1 MKISF
6 KWLKNYLDFQL
17 TPERISEILTDTG
30 LEIEGL
36 HSFEEIQGGLE
47 GIVIGEVMSCEPHPD
62 ADRLKVTTVNLGDEI
77 VQIVCGAPNVR
88 KGIKVV
94 VSKVGATLYPKGE
107 KPFKIKKAKI
117 RGVESVGMI
126 CAEDEIGL
134 GVVHEG
140 IIILPDSA
148 KVGLEASHYFEIYR
162 DHQLEIGLTPNRCDA
177 MGHIGVARDLKA
189 FLNFHENANLE
200 IKLPESGIKTGTTS
214 QNKGIKINI
223 ESPELCP
230 RYIGAVLENV
240 VVEPSPKWL
249 KNHLKSIG
257 LEPINNVVDV
267 TNFVMFEFGT
277 PMHAFDRNAIQND
290 ISIKNAINGTEFETL
305 DGEKRKLTGSELM
318 ITSGGENLCMA
329 GVFGGLHSGV
339 SNKTT
344 SIFLESAIF
353 NATSIRKTAKA
364 HALQTDASFRFERG
378 VDPTF
383 TEKAML
389 RAISLIQ
396 ELTGARLAMEPVIID
411 HVDKTSKNISFSTTF
426 LNNRLGT
433 QLLTSEICKILSN
446 LDFKCEN
453 TLGENIE
460 VTVPQYRIDV
470 TRAEDVLEE
479 VLRIYGF
486 NKVALPKKWHISFPV
501 EDGKNEENI
510 QRTTSELFV
519 SQGFNEVLNNSL
531 RKNDL
536 GDDEKTSVAI
546 LNPLSKELATMRKSL
561 FFGLLETIEYNQN
574 RQQVEQRIFEFGKS
588 YFKTNDKYV
597 ETRELAFA
605 ISGKVNDQSWQ
616 YKTRNLDFFDLK
628 QSCDNLMTKLGIKKK
643 LIEGANVDGLFE
655 RSYAYTVGK
664 DSLIEF
670 GQVNTA
676 HCKKAGVK
684 SKTFIAIANWDL
696 LLKYSNAKT
705 IFKELPKTFFVRR
718 DFSLILDEN
727 VEYASIENEGYKANK
742 KLLKDITLFDV
753 YEGDKLPK
761 GKKSYAVSF
770 TFQDND
776 STLQDSTID
785 PIMEDI
791 RKKLEENLGAELRG

>member
-17 TPERISEILTDTG
+17 TPERTSEILTDTG

-36 HSFEEIQGGLE
+36 HCFEEIKGGLE
-47 GIVIGEVMSCEPHPD
+47 GIVIGEVLSCEPHPD
-62 ADRLKVTTVNLGDEI
+62 ADRLKVTKVNIGDGI
-77 VQIVCGAPNVR
+77 VQIVCGAPNVS

-94 VSKVGATLYPKGE
+94 VSKVGATLYPKNE

-117 RGVESVGMI
+117 RGVESIGMI

-134 GVVHEG
+134 GAAHEG
-140 IIILPDSA
+140 IIILPESA
-148 KVGLEASHYFEIYR
+148 EVGLKASDYFDIYR

-177 MGHIGVARDLKA
+177 MGHIGVARDIKA
-189 FLNFHENANLE
+189 FLNFHEKSNLQ
-200 IKLPESGIKTGTTS
+200 IKLPETLIKPGT
-214 QNKGIKINI
+214 NAPNRDVKINI
-223 ESPELCP
+223 ENPELCP
-230 RYIGAVLENV
+230 RYIGAVLDNV

-249 KNHLKSIG
+249 KNYLKSIG
-257 LEPINNVVDV
+257 LEPINNIVDV

-277 PMHAFDRNAIQND
+277 PMHAFDRKAIKDD
-290 ISIKNAINGTEFETL
+290 ISIKNAKKGTEFETL
-305 DGEKRKLTGSELM
+305 DGEKRKLIGSELM
-318 ITSGGENLCMA
+318 ITSGDENLCIA
-329 GVFGGLHSGV
+329 GVFGGLHSGI

-353 NATSIRKTAKA
+353 NATSIRKTAKT

-396 ELTGARLAMEPVIID
+396 ELTGANLSMEPVIID
-411 HVDKTSKNISFSTTF
+411 HTEKKPKILSFSTAF
-426 LNNRLGT
+426 LNKRLGT
-433 QLLTSEICKILSN
+433 QLQTSEICKILTN
-446 LDFKCEN
+446 LDFECNN
-453 TLGENIE
+453 TSSENIE

-470 TRAEDVLEE
+470 TRTEDVLEE

-536 GDDEKTSVAI
+536 EDDKKASVAI
-546 LNPLSKELATMRKSL
+546 LNPLSKELATMRRSL
-561 FFGLLETIEYNQN
+561 FFGLLETIGYNQN
-574 RQQVEQRIFEFGKS
+574 RQQIEQRIFEFGKS
-588 YFKTNDKYV
+588 YFKANDKYI

-605 ISGKVNDQSWQ
+605 ITGKVNDQSWQ

-628 QSCDNLMTKLGIKKK
+628 QSCETLMNKLGIKKK
-643 LIEGANVDGLFE
+643 LVEGANVDEFFE
-655 RSYAYTVGK
+655 RSYAFAVGK

-670 GQVNTA
+670 GQVNHA
-676 HCKKAGVK
+676 HCKNVGVK
-684 SKTFIAIANWDL
+684 TKTFIAIANWDL
-696 LLKYSNAKT
+696 LIKYSNAKT

-727 VEYASIENEGYKANK
+727 VEYATIENEGYKANK
-742 KLLKDITLFDV
+742 KLLKDISLFDV

-776 STLQDSTID
+776 TTLQDSTID

>member
-134 GVVHEG
+134 GVAHEG

-223 ESPELCP
+223 ENPELCP

-290 ISIKNAINGTEFETL
+290 ISIKNAIKGTEFETL

-486 NKVALPKKWHISFPV
+486 NKVAIPKKWHISFPV

>member
-134 GVVHEG
+134 GVAHEG

-200 IKLPESGIKTGTTS
+200 IKLPESVIKTGTAL

-223 ESPELCP
+223 ENPELCP
-230 RYIGAVLENV
+230 RYIGAVLDNV

-290 ISIKNAINGTEFETL
+290 ISIKNAIKGTEFETL

-353 NATSIRKTAKA
+353 NATSIRKTSKA

-486 NKVALPKKWHISFPV
+486 NKVAIPKKWHISFPV

-605 ISGKVNDQSWQ
+605 ISGKVYDQSWQ

-785 PIMEDI
+785 PIMKDI

>member
-30 LEIEGL
+30 LEVEGL

-134 GVVHEG
+134 GVAHEG
-140 IIILPDSA
+140 IIILPESA

-200 IKLPESGIKTGTTS
+200 IKLPESVIKTGTTS

-223 ESPELCP
+223 ENPELCP
-230 RYIGAVLENV
+230 RYIGAVLDNV

-290 ISIKNAINGTEFETL
+290 ISIKNAIKGTEFETL

-396 ELTGARLAMEPVIID
+396 EITGARLAMEPVIID
-411 HVDKTSKNISFSTTF
+411 HVDKTPKNISFSTTF
-426 LNNRLGT
+426 INNRLGT

-536 GDDEKTSVAI
+536 GDDEKTSVSI

-628 QSCDNLMTKLGIKKK
+628 QSCDNLMTKLGITKK
-643 LIEGANVDGLFE
+643 LIEGANIDGLFE
-655 RSYAYTVGK
+655 RSYAYTFGN

-670 GQVNTA
+670 GQVNTS

>member
-134 GVVHEG
+134 GVAHEG

-290 ISIKNAINGTEFETL
+290 ISIKNAIKGTEFETL

-742 KLLKDITLFDV
+742 KLLKDINLFDV

-770 TFQDND
+770 IFQDND

-785 PIMEDI
+785 PIMKDI

>member
-134 GVVHEG
+134 GVAHEG

-290 ISIKNAINGTEFETL
+290 ISIKNAIKGTEFETL

-770 TFQDND
+770 IFQDND

-785 PIMEDI
+785 PIMKDI

>member
-134 GVVHEG
+134 GVAHEG

-200 IKLPESGIKTGTTS
+200 IKLPESVIKTGTAL

-223 ESPELCP
+223 ENPELCP
-230 RYIGAVLENV
+230 RYIGAVLDNV

-290 ISIKNAINGTEFETL
+290 ISIKNAIKGTEFETL

-353 NATSIRKTAKA
+353 NATSIRKTSKV

-486 NKVALPKKWHISFPV
+486 NKVAIPKKWHISFPV

>member
-134 GVVHEG
+134 GVAHEG

-200 IKLPESGIKTGTTS
+200 IKLPESVIKTGTTS

-223 ESPELCP
+223 ENPELCP
-230 RYIGAVLENV
+230 RYIGAVLDNV

-290 ISIKNAINGTEFETL
+290 ISIKNAIKGTEFETL

-353 NATSIRKTAKA
+353 NATSIRKTSKV

>member
-134 GVVHEG
+134 GVAHEG

-200 IKLPESGIKTGTTS
+200 IKLPESVIKTGTAL

-223 ESPELCP
+223 ENPELCP
-230 RYIGAVLENV
+230 RYIGAVLDNV

-290 ISIKNAINGTEFETL
+290 ISIKNAIKGTEFETL

-536 GDDEKTSVAI
+536 GDDKKTSVAI

-643 LIEGANVDGLFE
+643 LIEGANIDGLFE

-742 KLLKDITLFDV
+742 KLLKDINLFDV

-785 PIMEDI
+785 PIMKDI

>member
-30 LEIEGL
+30 LEVEGL

-134 GVVHEG
+134 GVAHEG

-200 IKLPESGIKTGTTS
+200 IKLPESVIKTGTTS
-214 QNKGIKINI
+214 QNKGVKINI
-223 ESPELCP
+223 ENPELCP
-230 RYIGAVLENV
+230 RYIGAVLDNV

-290 ISIKNAINGTEFETL
+290 ISIKNAIKGTEFETL

-396 ELTGARLAMEPVIID
+396 EITGARLAMEPVIID

-453 TLGENIE
+453 TLGKNIE

-519 SQGFNEVLNNSL
+519 SRGFNEVLNNSL

-574 RQQVEQRIFEFGKS
+574 RQQVEQRIFEFGKT

-643 LIEGANVDGLFE
+643 LIEGANIDGLFE

-670 GQVNTA
+670 GQVNTS

>member
-134 GVVHEG
+134 GVAHEG

-230 RYIGAVLENV
+230 RYIGAVLDNV

-290 ISIKNAINGTEFETL
+290 ISIKNAIKGTEFETL

-486 NKVALPKKWHISFPV
+486 NKVAIPKKWHISFPV

>member
-134 GVVHEG
+134 GVAHEG

-200 IKLPESGIKTGTTS
+200 IKLPESVIKTGTTS

-223 ESPELCP
+223 ENPELCP
-230 RYIGAVLENV
+230 RYIGAVLDNV

-290 ISIKNAINGTEFETL
+290 ISIKNAIKGTEFETL

-353 NATSIRKTAKA
+353 NATSIRKTSKV

-486 NKVALPKKWHISFPV
+486 NKVAIPKKWHISFPV

-605 ISGKVNDQSWQ
+605 ISGKVYDQSWQ

>member
-134 GVVHEG
+134 GVAHEG

-290 ISIKNAINGTEFETL
+290 ISIKNAIKGTEFETL

-486 NKVALPKKWHISFPV
+486 NKVAIPKKWHISFPV

-770 TFQDND
+770 IFQDND

>member
-134 GVVHEG
+134 GVAHEG

-353 NATSIRKTAKA
+353 NATSIRKTSKV

-486 NKVALPKKWHISFPV
+486 NKVAIPKKWHKI
-501 EDGKNEENI
+501 G
-510 QRTTSELFV
+510 R
-519 SQGFNEVLNNSL
+519 
-531 RKNDL
+531 
-536 GDDEKTSVAI
+536 
-546 LNPLSKELATMRKSL
+546 
-561 FFGLLETIEYNQN
+561 
-574 RQQVEQRIFEFGKS
+574 
-588 YFKTNDKYV
+588 
-597 ETRELAFA
+597 
-605 ISGKVNDQSWQ
+605 
-616 YKTRNLDFFDLK
+616 
-628 QSCDNLMTKLGIKKK
+628 
-643 LIEGANVDGLFE
+643 
-655 RSYAYTVGK
+655 
-664 DSLIEF
+664 
-670 GQVNTA
+670 A
-676 HCKKAGVK
+676 HV
-684 SKTFIAIANWDL
+684 
-696 LLKYSNAKT
+696 
-705 IFKELPKTFFVRR
+705 
-718 DFSLILDEN
+718 
-727 VEYASIENEGYKANK
+727 
-742 KLLKDITLFDV
+742 
-753 YEGDKLPK
+753 
-761 GKKSYAVSF
+761 
-770 TFQDND
+770 
-776 STLQDSTID
+776 
-785 PIMEDI
+785 
-791 RKKLEENLGAELRG
+791 